1 MSHSQFLRTCIN
13 IHFVSGFCV
22 HHLEQSY
29 VRQHLG
35 TRVVNLDGYYIMLL
49 VGNLQLMLKILMIVE
64 VADYESRAVAFHHAG
79 EIFQGAADVGT
90 LALRLEV
97 EHFSDDIENMFSS
110 FLRRNVLLDT
120 VREEDDT
127 YLVIVLNGTEGEC
140 GSNLSSQIAL
150 HLLHRT
156 EIERPADVYEQ
167 HHGKFP
173 FLFKHLDVRLMK
185 AGGHVP
191 VDVSHIIAV
200 LIFAHLG
207 KGHSPTLEGRMILT
221 CEDVLTQS
229 ASLDFYLPNL
239 F

>member
-1 MSHSQFLRTCIN
+1 MF
-13 IHFVSGFCV
+13 
-22 HHLEQSY
+22 
-29 VRQHLG
+29 
-35 TRVVNLDGYYIMLL
+35 L
-49 VGNLQLMLKILMIVE
+49 VGNLQLMLEILMIVE

-97 EHFSDDIENMFSS
+97 EHFPDDIENMLSS

-191 VDVSHIIAV
+191 VDVSHIIAI
-200 LIFAHLG
+200 LIFAHLS

-221 CEDVLTQS
+221 SEDVLTQS

>member
-1 MSHSQFLRTCIN
+1 
-13 IHFVSGFCV
+13 
-22 HHLEQSY
+22 
-29 VRQHLG
+29 
-35 TRVVNLDGYYIMLL
+35 ML
-49 VGNLQLMLKILMIVE
+49 
-64 VADYESRAVAFHHAG
+64 
-79 EIFQGAADVGT
+79 
-90 LALRLEV
+90 
-97 EHFSDDIENMFSS
+97 SS
-110 FLRRNVLLDT
+110 LLRRNVLLYAI
-120 VREEDDT
+120 REEDDT

-167 HHGKFP
+167 HHRQFP

-191 VDVSHIIAV
+191 VDVSHIIAI

>member
-1 MSHSQFLRTCIN
+1 
-13 IHFVSGFCV
+13 
-22 HHLEQSY
+22 
-29 VRQHLG
+29 
-35 TRVVNLDGYYIMLL
+35 
-49 VGNLQLMLKILMIVE
+49 MIVE

-79 EIFQGAADVGT
+79 EIFQGATDIGT

-97 EHFSDDIENMFSS
+97 EHFSDDIENMLSS
-110 FLRRNVLLDT
+110 FLRRNVLLDAI
-120 VREEDDT
+120 REEDDT

-167 HHGKFP
+167 HHRKFP

-191 VDVSHIIAV
+191 VDVSHIIAI

-221 CEDVLTQS
+221 SEDVLTQS

>member
-1 MSHSQFLRTCIN
+1 
-13 IHFVSGFCV
+13 
-22 HHLEQSY
+22 
-29 VRQHLG
+29 
-35 TRVVNLDGYYIMLL
+35 MLL
-49 VGNLQLMLKILMIVE
+49 VGNLQLMLEILMIVE
-64 VADYESRAVAFHHAG
+64 VADYESCAVAFHHAG
-79 EIFQGAADVGT
+79 EIFQGATDVGT

-97 EHFSDDIENMFSS
+97 EHFSDDIENMLSS
-110 FLRRNVLLDT
+110 FLRRNVLLYT
-120 VREEDDT
+120 IREEDDT

-191 VDVSHIIAV
+191 VDVSHIIAI

-207 KGHSPTLEGRMILT
+207 KGHSPTLEDRMILT

>member
-1 MSHSQFLRTCIN
+1 MF
-13 IHFVSGFCV
+13 
-22 HHLEQSY
+22 
-29 VRQHLG
+29 
-35 TRVVNLDGYYIMLL
+35 L
-49 VGNLQLMLKILMIVE
+49 VGNLQLMLEILMIVE
-64 VADYESRAVAFHHAG
+64 VADYESRAVALHHAG
-79 EIFQGAADVGT
+79 EIFQGATDVGT

-97 EHFSDDIENMFSS
+97 EHFSDDIENMLSS
-110 FLRRNVLLDT
+110 FLRRNVLLDA

-140 GSNLSSQIAL
+140 GSNLCSQIAL

-156 EIERPADVYEQ
+156 EIERPTDVNEQ
-167 HHGKFP
+167 HHRKFP
-173 FLFKHLDVRLMK
+173 FLLKHLDIRLMK

-191 VDVSHIIAV
+191 VDVSHIIAI

-207 KGHSPTLEGRMILT
+207 KGHSPALEGRMILT